1 MNDDDDTKHS
11 TREFNKTITY
21 RRGTAQRSM
30 SIENRAKL
38 ILGYMAIYNNSM

>member
-1 MNDDDDTKHS
+1 MNDDDTMHS
-11 TREFNKTITY
+11 TREFNKTLSY
-21 RRGTAQRSM
+21 RRGTARRSM